1 LGYNVGICDEKGDI
15 KWNLLS
21 AITSKIS
28 PNNII
33 FEAPLDIQQAV
44 LIAEFGQLINI
55 GEVKLQN
62 VVSIESS
69 EEDFFLRQVLV
80 YPL

>member
-1 LGYNVGICDEKGDI
+1 VNLGYNEGIYDEKGDI

-33 FEAPLDIQQAV
+33 FEDPLEIQQAV
-44 LIAEFGQLINI
+44 LIAEFGQRVNI
-55 GEVKLQN
+55 GEVKLEN
-62 VVSIESS
+62 ALYRIPAKRIS
-69 EEDFFLRQVLV
+69 F
-80 YPL
+80 